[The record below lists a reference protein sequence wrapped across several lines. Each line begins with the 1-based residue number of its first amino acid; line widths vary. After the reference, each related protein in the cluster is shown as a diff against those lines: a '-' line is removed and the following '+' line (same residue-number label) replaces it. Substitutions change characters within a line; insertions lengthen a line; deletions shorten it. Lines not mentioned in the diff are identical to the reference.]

1 MGRGREG
8 LLPARQHTHVA
19 RAQEYSAAIMPTEV
33 FPTLEPEPEP
43 APVGPRG
50 DAARAAG
57 AATRRRSQQPRQG
70 RWQPPQDDATR
81 LKALGDGDTKIPQ
94 PPQWMRRCLLECCQP
109 LSRPGPGDWL
119 GRGQPGDTNG
129 DRSGQTFARFCRPGP
144 HRNFP
149 SKHKNTLLLVPI
161 GSPEGAPSPEA
172 LVTCLEAHFCM
183 PVELMPPLSKAE
195 EAELEFDEEGCG
207 YGPQLETYSSHG
219 VLFNRLKRLRNGF
232 ACVGFTMH
240 DLCNTQSG
248 FGWVFGEAQLDK
260 SVGVFS
266 FARYGSS
273 RTTADFLRRCC
284 MVLTHEVTHLF
295 GVKHCVFAKVN
306 SGASLVEVKPP
317 ASRLSA

>member
-1 MGRGREG
+1 M
-8 LLPARQHTHVA
+8 
-19 RAQEYSAAIMPTEV
+19 
-33 FPTLEPEPEP
+33 
-43 APVGPRG
+43 
-50 DAARAAG
+50 
-57 AATRRRSQQPRQG
+57 
-70 RWQPPQDDATR
+70 
-81 LKALGDGDTKIPQ
+81 
-94 PPQWMRRCLLECCQP
+94 
-109 LSRPGPGDWL
+109 
-119 GRGQPGDTNG
+119 
-129 DRSGQTFARFCRPGP
+129 
-144 HRNFP
+144 
-149 SKHKNTLLLVPI
+149 
-161 GSPEGAPSPEA
+161 
-172 LVTCLEAHFCM
+172 TCLEAHFCM

-195 EAELEFDEEGCG
+195 EAELEFDEGGCG